1 VFLQILS
8 VLLPV
13 FFVLLLGYLAGR
25 AKAFDSDQVA
35 GLSELVLDFA
45 LPASLFVGTVR
56 TPLAQLLQQGP
67 LFLALFISLVG
78 FYLVV
83 LLLGRLIVRHTLAD
97 AALQAICVAFP
108 AAPFFGT
115 AILSGVY
122 GSSSAVAIS
131 ILAIIGNVVLVPLTI
146 VLCAISQAAELGGAK
161 VSSGTVIGQSLLHA
175 VKAPVVWAPIL
186 GVVLVLIGVSVPSV
200 IDSMLNLIGS
210 ATSGVALFVAGLSIA
225 AGKISFGLETGV
237 NTVLKMLVQ
246 PALFLLLALALGVKQ
261 PGGHEGFIMCAFPT
275 AVIGVMLATRYKTY
289 QTEASSTLALTSI
302 LMILTLPLAF
312 YVIGGA

>member
-13 FFVLLLGYLAGR
+13 FFVLLLGYFAGR

-67 LFLALFISLVG
+67 LFLTLFITLVG

-83 LLLGRLIVRHTLAD
+83 LLLGWLIVRHTLAD
-97 AALQAICVAFP
+97 AALQAICVSFP

-122 GSSSAVAIS
+122 GSSSAIAIS
-131 ILAIIGNVVLVPLTI
+131 VLAIIGNLVLVPLTI
-146 VLCAISQAAELGGAK
+146 VLCALSQAAERGGTK
-161 VSSGTVIGQSLLHA
+161 VSPAAVLRQALLSA

-186 GVVLVLIGVSVPSV
+186 GVVLVLIGVSVPPV

-225 AGKISFGLETGV
+225 ARKLSFGLEIDV
-237 NTVLKMLVQ
+237 NAVLKMVVQ
-246 PALFLLLALALGVKQ
+246 PALFLLLALALGVKEL
-261 PGGHEGFIMCAFPT
+261 GGHEGYIMCAFPT

-289 QTEASSTLALTSI
+289 EAQASSTLALTSI